1 MKYFEL
7 YTSPDPK
14 VVGVQTGTGQVRFDR
29 SSFDDPN
36 LYDKVIDFFSMK
48 NYHSS
53 NDHTPAFD
61 IRFSSMWLE
70 KKGKLT
76 DFMDFSPYLI
86 ACYFL
91 ISNKA
96 AEIFSKFQIAEHYLF
111 PAIVVDTKGN
121 KYEYKVLYMP
131 FRDYS
136 VIDFH
141 QSEFISGNPVLGTAK
156 EHTFESEEEYVSFL
170 KNNRGSLKAKK
181 LKLNEL
187 FDKRTDV
194 MSLKAAGLFGSEKLV
209 NELKRSGCTGLEYK
223 SPPSCPLIEV

>member
-36 LYDKVIDFFSMK
+36 FYDKVMDFFSMK

-53 NDHTPAFD
+53 NDHTPSFD

-86 ACYFL
+86 ACKFL
-91 ISNKA
+91 ISNKV
-96 AEIFSKFQIAEHYLF
+96 AEIFSKFQLAEHYLF
-111 PAIVVDTKGN
+111 PATVVDTKGN
-121 KYEYKVLYMP
+121 KYEYKVVYMP
-131 FRDYS
+131 FLDYS
-136 VIDFH
+136 IIDFH
-141 QSEFISGNPVLGTAK
+141 QSEFISGNPVLRTVK
-156 EHTFESEEEYVSFL
+156 EHTFESEEEFVDFMK
-170 KNNRGSLKAKK
+170 KNTSLRAKK
-181 LKLNEL
+181 LKLNEM
-187 FDKRTDV
+187 FNKGTDI
-194 MSLKAAGLFGSEKLV
+194 MSLKGEGIYGSEELV
-209 NELKRSGCTGLEYK
+209 DELKKNGCTGLEYK
-223 SPPSCPLIEV
+223 SPPSCTLIEV